1 MQLQKTTL
9 VFILKNMHLEVL
21 TKESCDRKMIYLYKI
36 LLHRNIRQFSMLRF
50 LKLKL
55 KTSKDAK
62 S

>member
-36 LLHRNIRQFSMLRF
+36 LLHRNIRQFSMLRC